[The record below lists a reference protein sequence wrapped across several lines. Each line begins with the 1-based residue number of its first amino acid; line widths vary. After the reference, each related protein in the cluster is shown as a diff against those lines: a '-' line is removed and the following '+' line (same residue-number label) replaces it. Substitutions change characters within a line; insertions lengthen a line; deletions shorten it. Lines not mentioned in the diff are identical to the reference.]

1 MGHVFRSLMLA
12 HEIANHKVFF
22 VCTKESELAAS
33 NIAAR
38 DYKTV
43 IQQGELWEDV
53 LALDPDLVINDM
65 LDTPREYMEHLKAAN
80 IPVVNFEDEGPG
92 SVLADQ
98 VVNALYEE
106 PQNETNGKQPER
118 FLYGH
123 KYFCLRDEFLQ
134 AEQNAFRPAP
144 KCILITFGGTDMPDY
159 TRQTL
164 DTVEPLC
171 RERGIAIRVVTGP
184 GLRAP
189 RRAGQAHQGPRQS
202 AAPFR
207 VRHQHHVPHDGRR
220 GPRHLFRRAHRL

>member
-1 MGHVFRSLMLA
+1 MLA

-134 AEQNAFRPAP
+134 AEQNAFRPDP

-184 GLRAP
+184 ATRTATSWSGTSRS
-189 RRAGQAHQGPRQS
+189 S
-202 AAPFR
+202 AIRCSVSSTPPTSCPA
-207 VRHQHHVPHDGRR
+207 
-220 GPRHLFRRAHRL
+220 

>member
-134 AEQNAFRPAP
+134 AEQNAFRPPRNASSSP
-144 KCILITFGGTDMPDY
+144 SAVRICPTIPVRRWIPSS
-159 TRQTL
+159 RSA
-164 DTVEPLC
+164 V
-171 RERGIAIRVVTGP
+171 RGASPSG
-184 GLRAP
+184 
-189 RRAGQAHQGPRQS
+189 S
-202 AAPFR
+202 
-207 VRHQHHVPHDGRR
+207 
-220 GPRHLFRRAHRL
+220 